1 VIDLLLGVVLKHAVR
16 ALYPR
21 TEWFPGIEDT
31 GLDTFVPRYLR
42 ETSPLMKLGV
52 AAGLLVFVWTP
63 LLTVYLPLPSFL
75 LPRRLLDRHAD
86 RISTHP
92 IYVLRSAMLLLKVV
106 AGLCW
111 GAHPEVRA
119 RLGMPPLP
127 PDPDEWRTT

>member
-1 VIDLLLGVVLKHAVR
+1 VIDLVIGVFLKHALR

-21 TEWFPGIEDT
+21 SQWFPGIEDT
-31 GLDTFVPRYLR
+31 GLDAFVPRLLR
-42 ETSPLMKLGV
+42 EASAWMRLGIV
-52 AAGLLVFVWTP
+52 AGLVVFVTTP
-63 LLTVYLPLPSFL
+63 LLTVYVPLPSFL
-75 LPRRLLDRHAD
+75 LPRTLRDRHAD
-86 RISTHP
+86 RIATHP
-92 IYVLRSAMLLLKVV
+92 VYLLRSAILLLKVV